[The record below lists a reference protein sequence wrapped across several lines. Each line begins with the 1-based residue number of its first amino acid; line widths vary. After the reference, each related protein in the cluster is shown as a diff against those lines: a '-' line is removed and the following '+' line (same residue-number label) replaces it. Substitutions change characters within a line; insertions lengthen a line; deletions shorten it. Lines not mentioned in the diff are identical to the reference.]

1 MLVVLVIVAVIIA
14 ATVDTSSDDD
24 GGGSGGGPNANPI
37 KLEEVLGGSFLT
49 KDFNG
54 SWASNNEILWTD
66 QVWITHKIA

>member
-1 MLVVLVIVAVIIA
+1 M
-14 ATVDTSSDDD
+14 
-24 GGGSGGGPNANPI
+24 GSINASFRPPWSAITPCVSGTMAPPTIANPI

-66 QVWITHKIA
+66 QVWITYKIA